1 MANAK
6 KVDVEKAKASVLM
19 IDQQA
24 APMAQVYAVK
34 FPAGKDV
41 IDTVIA
47 QIATLDASGAVTAF
61 EPMKDITSDVIEKL
75 WDELG
80 YFNEHKSTIDLTDKS
95 NEHFTDPL
103 TYHDSS
109 DDGFSRSH
117 HLSNH
122 QVRCRLEGHKIRDG

>member
-19 IDQQA
+19 IEQQA
-24 APMAQVYAVK
+24 VQMSQGYAVK
-34 FPAGKDV
+34 FPAGKVV
-41 IDTVIA
+41 IDTVNA
-47 QIATLDASGAVTAF
+47 QIATLDAGGAVTAF
-61 EPMKDITSDVIEKL
+61 VPMKDITLDVIEKL

-80 YFNEHKSTIDLTDKS
+80 YFKEHKSTFDLTDKS
-95 NEHFTDPL
+95 NEYFTDPL
-103 TYHDSS
+103 THHDSS